1 MRFRVNDMRKTGIY
15 IHIPFCVKKCAYCD
29 FVSFADSGC
38 KEKYFNALFK
48 EIELRKDIFE
58 TCVADTVFIG
68 GGTPSFVDA
77 KYIKK
82 ALSML
87 DIKPD
92 AEITIEAN
100 PGTLNDEKLKIYRD
114 CGINRIS
121 LGVQSLNDS
130 ELKTIGRIHSAYEV
144 NKSVEMILKWGF
156 SNYNLD
162 LMFGLPGQT
171 KESYENTLKT
181 AVEMNPSHISAYS
194 LIIEENTP
202 IAAFDEKLFPDE
214 EAERK
219 MYRITKEIL
228 SENGYNQY
236 EISNYA
242 KNGFECRHNM
252 KYWQL
257 ENYVGLGLNSH
268 SLFEKTRFYN
278 TADMKKYLSLLEEN
292 KLPVESVENETDDEL
307 IKDYAI
313 TGFRLID
320 GIDTENVKKRLGIDF
335 YSYFKTVLDKYISLH
350 LIEKTDKGFRLSEKG
365 IEVSNYI
372 LSDFV

>member
-1 MRFRVNDMRKTGIY
+1 
-15 IHIPFCVKKCAYCD
+15 
-29 FVSFADSGC
+29 
-38 KEKYFNALFK
+38 
-48 EIELRKDIFE
+48 
-58 TCVADTVFIG
+58 
-68 GGTPSFVDA
+68 
-77 KYIKK
+77 
-82 ALSML
+82 
-87 DIKPD
+87 
-92 AEITIEAN
+92 
-100 PGTLNDEKLKIYRD
+100 
-114 CGINRIS
+114 
-121 LGVQSLNDS
+121 
-130 ELKTIGRIHSAYEV
+130 
-144 NKSVEMILKWGF
+144 
-156 SNYNLD
+156 
-162 LMFGLPGQT
+162 MFGLPGQT

-181 AVEMNPSHISAYS
+181 AVKMNPSHISAYS

-202 IAAFDEKLFPDE
+202 ITAFEEKLFPDE

-257 ENYVGLGLNSH
+257 ENYIGLGLNSH

-292 KLPVESVENETDDEL
+292 KLPVESIENETDNEL

-335 YSYFKTVLDKYISLH
+335 YSYFKTVLDKYISLN